1 MLTGVLIAS
10 FGFSIWLLTIFQ
22 VLLGLRVVKI
32 GRKQYTVHKWIGLTI
47 VTLAPIHGLAASVF
61 FLGFPFHL

>member
-1 MLTGVLIAS
+1 MLIAIV
-10 FGFSIWLLTIFQ
+10 GFLIWSLTIFQ
-22 VLLGLRVVKI
+22 VLLGLRFIKI

-61 FLGFPFHL
+61 FLGFPFHLR